1 MVKSTNQ
8 PLGKSYDVELPP
20 IISTTALDIQR
31 INLSRMISRFHQIF
45 ITPDSKTEALL
56 RESKSERTKLESVST
71 GEAILKFKSWYRIG
85 TEKNLS
91 KLEQVTPTNY
101 GLNKK
106 YDVQVE
112 LAQKRKALLKFSQQ
126 LKELND
132 LANYHDEGSDED
144 HLEECSLSDASCEQN
159 LFTQNKAVEHESPV
173 PSPNSNKNIMMAKKP
188 ANLDQ
193 SIINSPSETQSN
205 LRVRVKSERA
215 EIFQSSSRS
224 TGADISSTA
233 ESLITHNRVE
243 QEILT
248 DSLLQMAKML
258 KNSSQ
263 AFSSALEEEKDILR
277 HATQGL
283 EKNELGLEAA
293 QRRIGLLRTMT
304 EGKGWWG
311 RMIMYA
317 WIFAMAVVAL
327 LIVLLMPKLRF

>member
-56 RESKSERTKLESVST
+56 RESKSERTKLESNLLY
-71 GEAILKFKSWYRIG
+71 A
-85 TEKNLS
+85 EKLLA
-91 KLEQVTPTNY
+91 KLEQATPTNN

-173 PSPNSNKNIMMAKKP
+173 PSPNSNKNIMMAKTP

-224 TGADISSTA
+224 TGADISSKA

>member
-56 RESKSERTKLESVST
+56 RESKSERTKLESNLLY
-71 GEAILKFKSWYRIG
+71 A
-85 TEKNLS
+85 EKLLA
-91 KLEQVTPTNY
+91 KLEQATPTNY

-173 PSPNSNKNIMMAKKP
+173 PSPNSNKNIMMAKTP

-224 TGADISSTA
+224 TGADISSKA